1 MKHLKIIIAI
11 ALCSLFLVSCG
22 NDDNVVTLPP
32 NLGIYE
38 LQSLES
44 DVAMDLDYDGLAA
57 TDFKQE
63 LQLWWFS
70 IPYRQ
75 QYAPLAIYKS
85 DTNGRYLVRTLG
97 MPRDDHDEND
107 PDPSFRFKP
116 ADGIHSLFIE
126 NGEIVSFEV
135 QEPFV
140 NYHDPNDVLGQQRP
154 YLIQFDSDNEVTM
167 KLTQYFYDY
176 TIDEWTQVNLVAKFD
191 KIEDDL

>member
-57 TDFKQE
+57 KDFKQE